1 MAKTRPPQL
10 ASGGMRQTAPA
21 DRTADGKTVGETSGE
36 TDGRTDG
43 ENVFGLIT
51 PEDWFRI
58 PLLPEERREASV
70 GALVKRQFAGVDDQP
85 VLRRQAE
92 EQLLGAAEAGVEQGG
107 VVLYL
112 SFLEAAGIPLAASL
126 LISRIH
132 QRFDTLDAV
141 SALKDK
147 GEAGLVRLPATGRAA
162 RRRRAERTRESRR
175 LGTEFADTIVEY
187 FVPVPDRDEVLMLT
201 FSTPL
206 EPIADSMVELFDAV
220 AGTLRWQKK
229 AQPAQPTQANQAPQ
243 AAQTTNPT
251 QVTQTA
257 KATQEPRGQQA

>member
-21 DRTADGKTVGETSGE
+21 DRTADGRTDGETSGE
-36 TDGRTDG
+36 TSGENDG

-58 PLLPEERREASV
+58 PLLPEERRAASV
-70 GALVKRQFAGVDDQP
+70 SALVKRQFAGVDDQP

-112 SFLEAAGIPLAASL
+112 SFLEAAGIPLSASL

-132 QRFDTLDAV
+132 QRFDSLDAV
-141 SALKDK
+141 SALRDK
-147 GEAGLVRLPATGRAA
+147 GEAALVRLPAAGRAA
-162 RRRRAERTRESRR
+162 RRRRSERTRESRR

-220 AGTLRWQKK
+220 AATLRWQKTT
-229 AQPAQPTQANQAPQ
+229 QPTQATRTTQATQ
-243 AAQTTNPT
+243 AT
-251 QVTQTA
+251 Q
-257 KATQEPRGQQA
+257 ATQEPRGQQG

>member
-1 MAKTRPPQL
+1 MQ
-10 ASGGMRQTAPA
+10 QTTPA
-21 DRTADGKTVGETSGE
+21 DRTADGR
-36 TDGRTDG
+36 TDGENDGATDGENDG

-58 PLLPEERREASV
+58 PLLPEEQREASV
-70 GALVKRQFAGVDDQP
+70 SALIKRQFAGVDDQP

-112 SFLEAAGIPLAASL
+112 SFLEAAGIPLSASL

-132 QRFDTLDAV
+132 QRFDGLDVV
-141 SALKDK
+141 SAIRDK
-147 GEAGLVRLPATGRAA
+147 GESALVRLPAAGRAA
-162 RRRRAERTRESRR
+162 RRRRSERTRESRR

-220 AGTLRWQKK
+220 AGTLRWQKS
-229 AQPAQPTQANQAPQ
+229 AQATQATRTAR
-243 AAQTTNPT
+243 TTH
-251 QVTQTA
+251 
-257 KATQEPRGQQA
+257 EPRGQQG

>member
-10 ASGGMRQTAPA
+10 ASGDMRQTAPA
-21 DRTADGKTVGETSGE
+21 DRTADGR
-36 TDGRTDG
+36 TDGETDG

-70 GALVKRQFAGVDDQP
+70 SALIKRQFAGVDDQP

-112 SFLEAAGIPLAASL
+112 SFLEAAGIPLSASL

-141 SALKDK
+141 SALRGK
-147 GEAGLVRLPATGRAA
+147 GEAALVRLPAAGRAA
-162 RRRRAERTRESRR
+162 RRRRSERTRESRR

-229 AQPAQPTQANQAPQ
+229 AQPTQTSQ
-243 AAQTTNPT
+243 AAQ
-251 QVTQTA
+251 A
-257 KATQEPRGQQA
+257 AQEPRGQQG